1 MDDSGVWFGRTVGL
15 WMTCV
20 TLSPYYAGVS
30 KVVLSK
36 IYLPVNIGLMV
47 LFLQAAFKLDTTGP
61 GKNAMFPINMWWT
74 QLPIA
79 ALFLL
84 WNFEAA
90 GESGGT
96 KRA

>member
-36 IYLPVNIGLMV
+36 IYLPVNIGLMA